1 MLLDNTSGEKH
12 GSSMKKKLVGG
23 EPTLLKNIKVSSDDE
38 IPNCFWKV

>member
-1 MLLDNTSGEKH
+1 MLLDNTSGGKTWFIHE
-12 GSSMKKKLVGG
+12 KKLVGG